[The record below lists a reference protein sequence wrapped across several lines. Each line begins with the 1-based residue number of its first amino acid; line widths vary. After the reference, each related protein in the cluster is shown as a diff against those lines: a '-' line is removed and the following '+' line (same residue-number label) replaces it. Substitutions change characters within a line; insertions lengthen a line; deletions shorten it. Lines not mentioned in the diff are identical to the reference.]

1 MAQFELAI
9 INDDLGKLQVK
20 DFEQVKGALIEV
32 LDGLELPTIVDNN
45 NYVEAKEKRAKLNKV
60 AKLLDTQKTDMRKK
74 ALEIVAI
81 AEKQIK
87 ELSAMANE
95 RSANLDTLVKDY
107 EVELETNRIKKA
119 NAIYLELQELNTKN
133 ISFDTMLDLIGSKW
147 NNATYT
153 EKMIK
158 DDIVA
163 FFTKVDNDITLIK
176 SAFPDYYQFII
187 DYYLTSF
194 DMLQATKE
202 GKQSWEVANKH
213 LSDGVPFSDKE
224 IADNKLSMAS
234 EEKFVLVFTI
244 KISRSQVEQLQEYL
258 NKKGIEVISAKKGE

>member
-9 INDDLGKLQVK
+9 INDELGKLQVK

-32 LDGLELPTIVDNN
+32 LDGLELPTLVDNN

-95 RSANLDTLVKDY
+95 KSASLDTLVKDY
-107 EVELETNRIKKA
+107 EVELEANRIKKA
-119 NAIYLELQELNTKN
+119 NAIYLELQGLNSKN
-133 ISFDTMLDLIGSKW
+133 LSFEKVVEMVGDKW
-147 NNATYT
+147 VNATTT

-158 DDIVA
+158 DDITS
-163 FFTKVDNDITLIK
+163 FYKKVDDDITMIK

-194 DMLQATKE
+194 DMLQATKD
-202 GKQSWEVANKH
+202 GKQAWEIANKH
-213 LSDGVPFSDKE
+213 VADGVPFSDKE
-224 IADNKLSMAS
+224 IEENKTLMAN

-244 KISRSQVEQLQEYL
+244 KATRREIEQLQEYL
-258 NKKGIEVISAKKGE
+258 NKKGIEVISAKKGK